1 MFGPFTGWEILII
14 LFVVLLIFGPGRLG
28 ELGKSLGEGIRNFK
42 KAVSGEDTF
51 TTTSNTNQPAQPPQQ
66 TTQQSPQQQ
75 QPEQQQVQN
84 NPPQE
89 NKQA

>member
-1 MFGPFTGWEILII
+1 MFGPFSGWEILII

-51 TTTSNTNQPAQPPQQ
+51 TTTQNTNQPAQPPQQ
-66 TTQQSPQQQ
+66 TAQHPPQGQT
-75 QPEQQQVQN
+75 EQQQSQN